1 MGIVCWNL
9 LDLIE
14 KLLYYIN
21 IYTLKIIFLDTIQ
34 IIYLFLMEEKYYCW
48 CVSFME
54 KSIRTVVFKYC
65 GYD

>member
-34 IIYLFLMEEKYYCW
+34 II
-48 CVSFME
+48 
-54 KSIRTVVFKYC
+54 
-65 GYD
+65 